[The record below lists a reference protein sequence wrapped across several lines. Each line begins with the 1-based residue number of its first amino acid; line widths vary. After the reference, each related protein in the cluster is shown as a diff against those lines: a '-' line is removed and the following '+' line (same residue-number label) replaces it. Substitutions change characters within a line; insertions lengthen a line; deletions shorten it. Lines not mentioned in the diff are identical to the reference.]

1 MRLTTWLIPGVLLL
15 GGCVDGSPV
24 APGVAPVEVIARGPS
39 TSEPASESRC
49 SVGRD
54 QVAPGVHLFLIVA
67 DGADATVRV
76 IDPDGMMV
84 LESKAGAGRGGSAS
98 VDMVEG
104 EYVVECTWQAGTNEE
119 AVLRVVPSG

>member
-24 APGVAPVEVIARGPS
+24 APGVAPIEVIARDS
-39 TSEPASESRC
+39 SASEPAGGSRC
-49 SVGRD
+49 GVSRA
-54 QVAPGVHLFLIVA
+54 QVAPGVHQFLIVA

-76 IDPDGMMV
+76 IDPDGTMV
-84 LESKAGAGRGGSAS
+84 LESRADAGRGGSAS

-104 EYVVECTWQAGTNEE
+104 EYVVKCRWQSGTHEE
-119 AVLRVVPSG
+119 ALLHVVPTG

>member
-39 TSEPASESRC
+39 TSESRC
-49 SVGRD
+49 SVNRD

-67 DGADATVRV
+67 DGAEATVRV

-104 EYVVECTWQAGTNEE
+104 EYVVECRWQQGTKED
-119 AVLRVVPSG
+119 AILRVVPSG